1 MSRKDTI
8 KKVLWLS
15 LGSALVFW
23 PVVFRLSDIVFLYDF
38 KNHIRMDRHRVTVIS
53 YWAHEMLPDTMRMY
67 FCDEDNYAYLFWETS
82 IARMTPLILLPLR
95 SRKSV

>member
-23 PVVFRLSDIVFLYDF
+23 PVVFRLSDIVFL
-38 KNHIRMDRHRVTVIS
+38 IS
-53 YWAHEMLPDTMRMY
+53 VH
-67 FCDEDNYAYLFWETS
+67 
-82 IARMTPLILLPLR
+82 
-95 SRKSV
+95 